1 MGVKQALQWNPRA
14 LYCSLLATFHGL
26 PKGAAKKGAGPQTNP
41 LPSYPREE
49 WNKPS
54 KRLRGPHHLA
64 GVVGIMHVIPLSPS
78 G

>member
-49 WNKPS
+49 
-54 KRLRGPHHLA
+54 
-64 GVVGIMHVIPLSPS
+64 
-78 G
+78 